1 MYFGSVKFFK
11 HLIYTVIILV
21 LAAIIGCA
29 VLFGVKYSIVKKEND
44 ELVKA
49 ASVDDAEQSEHLS
62 LDEYYL
68 HMAADGYTADDVLD
82 FLAKNESGKFDSF
95 AEKYISEN
103 PDKFAVIP
111 RMSAAMQ
118 AAWATAPQTNILSFT
133 PTFMLSL
140 RTDSPT
146 TKRPFTSPLMTVRPR
161 TLSISFR
168 YLTNTI

>member
-49 ASVDDAEQSEHLS
+49 ASVDESEQPEHLS

-103 PDKFAVIP
+103 PDKFAVNSDNVSSNAGSTGDSTANEYTQLYP
-111 RMSAAMQ
+111 DLYAEP
-118 AAWATAPQTNILSFT
+118 ATGFT
-133 PTFMLSL
+133 
-140 RTDSPT
+140 DDE
-146 TKRPFTSPLMTVRPR
+146 KTV
-161 TLSISFR
+161 
-168 YLTNTI
+168 YLTFDDGPSENT